1 MSEPTLLP
9 TGSTE
14 LERNLAKTCQGI
26 SDLNVPLRD
35 LWDPDTCPVKFLP
48 YLAWARSVD
57 RWDESW
63 PESVKRQVV
72 KDAFYIHKH
81 KGTLGAI
88 RRVVEP
94 FGYLIRIIEWWQTNE
109 PPGTFRLDIGVQD
122 SGITEETYHELER
135 LIEDAK
141 PCSRHLAGMSIQLQ
155 VQGYAHVGAA
165 CYLGDTLTIYPYLPE
180 HISVGG
186 ETYTGSAVHVI
197 DSLEICYGG

>member
-109 PPGTFRLDIGVQD
+109 PPGTFRLDI
-122 SGITEETYHELER
+122 
-135 LIEDAK
+135 
-141 PCSRHLAGMSIQLQ
+141 
-155 VQGYAHVGAA
+155 
-165 CYLGDTLTIYPYLPE
+165 
-180 HISVGG
+180 
-186 ETYTGSAVHVI
+186 
-197 DSLEICYGG
+197 